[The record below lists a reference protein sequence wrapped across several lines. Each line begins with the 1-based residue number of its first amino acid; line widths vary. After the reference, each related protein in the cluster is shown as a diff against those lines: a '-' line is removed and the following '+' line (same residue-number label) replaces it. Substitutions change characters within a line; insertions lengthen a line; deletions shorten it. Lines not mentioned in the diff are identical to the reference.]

1 MSRGAKVWAA
11 LWTVYVLWGSTYIG
25 IAVAVETLPPILTV
39 SLRFLLAGT
48 VMAGWVLW
56 RRGRGAFHVRPVEVA
71 TAVVVGILLPSSNA
85 ILFLAERDV
94 PSGLASLIIAAVPL
108 WVVVLRLAARDRPT
122 RAALVGVLVGFAGVA
137 LLVRPGGDVGGA
149 TALGLT
155 LTVVASF
162 TWAIGSYVSS
172 RLPMPRDAFAAT
184 AIEMAAGGLFLLPI
198 GLLVDSVDPGSW
210 SARSIVA
217 FAYLV
222 VFGSLV
228 GFTAYVWLLANAPI
242 GKVATY
248 AYVNPVVAILLGALI
263 LHEHVTLTI
272 VAGAAVIVAS
282 VAVVVRRE
290 TPAEV
295 ETSIEPAAAGVAPPH
310 EHPR

>member
-1 MSRGAKVWAA
+1 MGHGAKVWVA

-25 IAVAVETLPPILTV
+25 IAVTVETLPPVLTV
-39 SLRFLLAGT
+39 SVRFLLAGT

-56 RRGRGAFHVRPVEVA
+56 HRGRGAFRVRPAEAA
-71 TAVVVGILLPSSNA
+71 TAIAVGILLPSSNA
-85 ILFLAERDV
+85 VLFIAQRDV
-94 PSGLASLIIAAVPL
+94 PSGLASLIIASVPL
-108 WVVVLRLAARDRPT
+108 WVVVLRLTTRDRPT

-137 LLVRPGGDVGGA
+137 LLVRPGGDVGGT

-155 LTVVASF
+155 LTVIASV
-162 TWAIGSYVSS
+162 TWAVGSYVSS
-172 RLPMPRDAFAAT
+172 RLPMPKDAFAAT

-198 GLLVDSVDPGSW
+198 GLLVDPIDPGSW
-210 SARSIVA
+210 STRSIVA
-217 FAYLV
+217 FGYLV

-228 GFTAYVWLLANAPI
+228 GYTAYVWLLANAPI

-263 LHEHVTLTI
+263 LHEHVTKTI
-272 VAGAAVIVAS
+272 LIGAAVIVAA

-290 TPAEV
+290 SPATV
-295 ETSIEPAAAGVAPPH
+295 ETAIEPVAAGVAPPH
-310 EHPR
+310 EHR

>member
-1 MSRGAKVWAA
+1 MSHGAKLWVA
-11 LWTVYVLWGSTYIG
+11 LWTVYILWGSTYIG

-39 SLRFLLAGT
+39 SLRFMLAAA

-56 RRGRGAFHVRPVEVA
+56 RRGAKAFRVRPAELA
-71 TAVVVGILLPSSNA
+71 TAIAVGILLPSSNA

-108 WVVVLRLAARDRPT
+108 WVIVLRVTTRDRPGA
-122 RAALVGVLVGFAGVA
+122 AALVGVLVGFAGVA

-155 LTVVASF
+155 LTVIASM
-162 TWAIGSYVSS
+162 TWAIGSFISS
-172 RLPMPRDAFAAT
+172 RLPMPKDAFAAT

-198 GLLVDSVDPGSW
+198 GLIVDPIDPGSW
-210 SARSIVA
+210 STRSIVA
-217 FAYLV
+217 FGYLV
-222 VFGSLV
+222 VFGSLI
-228 GFTAYVWLLANAPI
+228 GYTAFVWLLANAPI

-248 AYVNPVVAILLGALI
+248 AYVNPVVAILLGAVI
-263 LHEHVTLTI
+263 LNEHVTKTI
-272 VAGAAVIVAS
+272 VIGAAVIVAA

-290 TPAEV
+290 SPD
-295 ETSIEPAAAGVAPPH
+295 AAAAPTG
-310 EHPR
+310 RTG

>member
-1 MSRGAKVWAA
+1 VGHGAKVWVA

-25 IAVAVETLPPILTV
+25 IAVTVETLPPILTV
-39 SLRFLLAGT
+39 SVRFLLAGA

-56 RRGRGAFHVRPVEVA
+56 RRGGSAFRVRPAEAA
-71 TAVVVGILLPSSNA
+71 TAIAVGILLPSSNA
-85 ILFLAERDV
+85 LLFIAERDV

-108 WVVVLRLAARDRPT
+108 WVIVLRLTTRDRPT
-122 RAALVGVLVGFAGVA
+122 GAALVGVLVGFAGVA

-155 LTVVASF
+155 LAVIASV

-172 RLPMPRDAFAAT
+172 RLPMPKDAFAAT

-198 GLLVDSVDPGSW
+198 GLLVDPIDPGSW
-210 SARSIVA
+210 STRSIVA
-217 FAYLV
+217 FGYLV

-228 GFTAYVWLLANAPI
+228 GYTAYVWLLANAPI

-263 LHEHVTLTI
+263 LHEHVTKTI
-272 VAGAAVIVAS
+272 LGGAAVIVAA

-290 TPAEV
+290 SPATV
-295 ETSIEPAAAGVAPPH
+295 EPVAAGVASPH
-310 EHPR
+310 EHD